1 MRYRLTGFTLIEI
14 LVGLAILAIITT
26 ISAALLREMWSMQK
40 MATSHRSQIDI
51 ELTLKILIND
61 INAALVERDGTK
73 NVKTVEE
80 DGKLSFKIQRPF
92 IDPGSKALFFDTVS
106 WTFSE
111 EYITRQV
118 GVDNEP
124 LQLSVESREARL
136 IMLTNEVAYLR
147 LNLNGSFYD
156 QVIDMR

>member
-1 MRYRLTGFTLIEI
+1 MK
-14 LVGLAILAIITT
+14 
-26 ISAALLREMWSMQK
+26 K
-40 MATSHRSQIDI
+40 MATSYRSQIDI

-111 EYITRQV
+111 EYIMRQV
-118 GVDNEP
+118 GWITS
-124 LQLSVESREARL
+124 LCSFRLKVEKRL

-147 LNLNGSFYD
+147 LNLNGSL
-156 QVIDMR
+156 

>member
-1 MRYRLTGFTLIEI
+1 MRYRLRGFTLIEI
-14 LVGLAILAIITT
+14 LVSLAILAIITT
-26 ISAALLREMWSMQK
+26 ISAGLLREMWSMHK

-51 ELTLKILIND
+51 ELTLKILSND
-61 INAALVERDGTK
+61 INAALVGRDGTK
-73 NVKTVEE
+73 DVKTVEE

-124 LQLSVESREARL
+124 LQLSVESQEASL
-136 IMLTNEVAYLR
+136 IVLTNEVAYLR
-147 LNLNGSFYD
+147 LNLNGSQYD

>member
-1 MRYRLTGFTLIEI
+1 MRYRLRGFTLIEI
-14 LVGLAILAIITT
+14 LVSLAILAIITT
-26 ISAALLREMWSMQK
+26 ISAGLLREMWSMQK

-92 IDPGSKALFFDTVS
+92 IDPGSKALF
-106 WTFSE
+106 
-111 EYITRQV
+111 
-118 GVDNEP
+118 
-124 LQLSVESREARL
+124 
-136 IMLTNEVAYLR
+136 
-147 LNLNGSFYD
+147 
-156 QVIDMR
+156 

>member
-1 MRYRLTGFTLIEI
+1 
-14 LVGLAILAIITT
+14 
-26 ISAALLREMWSMQK
+26 MQK

>member
-1 MRYRLTGFTLIEI
+1 
-14 LVGLAILAIITT
+14 
-26 ISAALLREMWSMQK
+26 MQK
-40 MATSHRSQIDI
+40 MATSYRSQIDI

-92 IDPGSKALFFDTVS
+92 IDPGSKVLFFDTVS

-111 EYITRQV
+111 EYIMRQV

>member
-1 MRYRLTGFTLIEI
+1 
-14 LVGLAILAIITT
+14 
-26 ISAALLREMWSMQK
+26 MQK

-51 ELTLKILIND
+51 ELTLKILRND

-80 DGKLSFKIQRPF
+80 DGKLTFKIQRPF

-118 GVDNEP
+118 GVNNQP
-124 LQLSVESREARL
+124 LQLSVESQEVSL
-136 IMLTNEVAYLR
+136 TMLTNKVAYLR
-147 LNLNGSFYD
+147 LNFNGSRYD

>member
-1 MRYRLTGFTLIEI
+1 
-14 LVGLAILAIITT
+14 
-26 ISAALLREMWSMQK
+26 MQK

-51 ELTLKILIND
+51 ELTLKILSND

-73 NVKTVEE
+73 NVRTVEE

-147 LNLNGSFYD
+147 LNLNGSQYD

>member
-1 MRYRLTGFTLIEI
+1 
-14 LVGLAILAIITT
+14 
-26 ISAALLREMWSMQK
+26 MQK
-40 MATSHRSQIDI
+40 MATSYRSQIDI

-92 IDPGSKALFFDTVS
+92 IDPGSKVLFFDTVS

-118 GVDNEP
+118 GLDNEP

>member
-1 MRYRLTGFTLIEI
+1 
-14 LVGLAILAIITT
+14 
-26 ISAALLREMWSMQK
+26 MQK

-51 ELTLKILIND
+51 ELTLKILSND

-73 NVKTVEE
+73 NVRTVEE

-147 LNLNGSFYD
+147 LNLNGSLYD

>member
-1 MRYRLTGFTLIEI
+1 
-14 LVGLAILAIITT
+14 
-26 ISAALLREMWSMQK
+26 MQK
-40 MATSHRSQIDI
+40 MATSHRSQINI
-51 ELTLKILIND
+51 ELTLKILSND

-118 GVDNEP
+118 GVNNQP

-136 IMLTNEVAYLR
+136 TMLTNEVAYLR

>member
-1 MRYRLTGFTLIEI
+1 
-14 LVGLAILAIITT
+14 
-26 ISAALLREMWSMQK
+26 MQK
-40 MATSHRSQIDI
+40 MATSNRSQIDI

-61 INAALVERDGTK
+61 TNAALVERDGTK

-147 LNLNGSFYD
+147 LNLNGSQYD

>member
-1 MRYRLTGFTLIEI
+1 
-14 LVGLAILAIITT
+14 
-26 ISAALLREMWSMQK
+26 MQK

-80 DGKLSFKIQRPF
+80 DRKLSFKIQRPF

>member
-1 MRYRLTGFTLIEI
+1 LRYRLRGFTLIEI
-14 LVGLAILAIITT
+14 LVSLAILAIITT
-26 ISAALLREMWSMQK
+26 ISAGLLREMWSMQK

-92 IDPGSKALFFDTVS
+92 IDPGSKALF
-106 WTFSE
+106 
-111 EYITRQV
+111 
-118 GVDNEP
+118 
-124 LQLSVESREARL
+124 
-136 IMLTNEVAYLR
+136 
-147 LNLNGSFYD
+147 
-156 QVIDMR
+156 

>member
-1 MRYRLTGFTLIEI
+1 
-14 LVGLAILAIITT
+14 
-26 ISAALLREMWSMQK
+26 MQK

-106 WTFSE
+106 WTFSK

-147 LNLNGSFYD
+147 LNLNGSQYD

>member
-1 MRYRLTGFTLIEI
+1 LRYRLRGFTLIEI
-14 LVGLAILAIITT
+14 LVSLAILAIITT
-26 ISAALLREMWSMQK
+26 ISAGLLREMWSMQK

>member
-1 MRYRLTGFTLIEI
+1 MH
-14 LVGLAILAIITT
+14 
-26 ISAALLREMWSMQK
+26 K

-51 ELTLKILIND
+51 ELTLKILSND
-61 INAALVERDGTK
+61 INAALVGRDGTK
-73 NVKTVEE
+73 DVKTVEE

-124 LQLSVESREARL
+124 LQLSVESQEASL
-136 IMLTNEVAYLR
+136 IVLTNEVAYLR
-147 LNLNGSFYD
+147 LNLNGSQYD

>member
-1 MRYRLTGFTLIEI
+1 
-14 LVGLAILAIITT
+14 
-26 ISAALLREMWSMQK
+26 MQK

-118 GVDNEP
+118 GVNNQP

-136 IMLTNEVAYLR
+136 TMLTNKVAYLR

>member
-1 MRYRLTGFTLIEI
+1 MRHRLRGFTLIEI
-14 LVGLAILAIITT
+14 LVSLAILAIITT
-26 ISAALLREMWSMQK
+26 ISAGLLREMWSMKK
-40 MATSHRSQIDI
+40 MATSYRSQIDI

-111 EYITRQV
+111 EYIMRQV

-136 IMLTNEVAYLR
+136 IILTNEVAYLR

>member
-1 MRYRLTGFTLIEI
+1 
-14 LVGLAILAIITT
+14 
-26 ISAALLREMWSMQK
+26 MQK

-51 ELTLKILIND
+51 ELTLKILRND

-118 GVDNEP
+118 GVNNQP
-124 LQLSVESREARL
+124 LQLSVESQEVSL
-136 IMLTNEVAYLR
+136 TMLTNKVAYLR
-147 LNLNGSFYD
+147 LNFNGSRYD

>member
-1 MRYRLTGFTLIEI
+1 
-14 LVGLAILAIITT
+14 
-26 ISAALLREMWSMQK
+26 MQK

-147 LNLNGSFYD
+147 LNLNGSQYD

>member
-1 MRYRLTGFTLIEI
+1 
-14 LVGLAILAIITT
+14 
-26 ISAALLREMWSMQK
+26 MQK

-51 ELTLKILIND
+51 ELTLKILRND

-92 IDPGSKALFFDTVS
+92 IDPGSKALFFDTVY
-106 WTFSE
+106 WTFSA

-118 GVDNEP
+118 GVNNQP
-124 LQLSVESREARL
+124 LQLSVESQEASL
-136 IMLTNEVAYLR
+136 TMLTHKVAYLR
-147 LNLNGSFYD
+147 LNFNGSRYD

>member
-1 MRYRLTGFTLIEI
+1 M
-14 LVGLAILAIITT
+14 
-26 ISAALLREMWSMQK
+26 
-40 MATSHRSQIDI
+40 
-51 ELTLKILIND
+51 
-61 INAALVERDGTK
+61 
-73 NVKTVEE
+73 EE